1 MADDEQP
8 NSVARV
14 IESLK
19 LIMPL
24 LAIAMS
30 LGIYVQL
37 IRNLEKQND
46 EIVRRVDA
54 VTQRLDSHER
64 SDGHAGT
71 RLRVEHMEDQLGEMR
86 LEMRGL
92 SHNMA
97 VVCTELAPSGK
108 CK

>member
-1 MADDEQP
+1 MANEEP
-8 NSVARV
+8 NNTARA

-30 LGIYVQL
+30 LGMYAQL
-37 IRNLEKQND
+37 VNKLEQQ
-46 EIVRRVDA
+46 VDA
-54 VTQRLDSHER
+54 LTLRIEQHER

-97 VVCTELAPSGK
+97 VVCTATAPEGK

>member
-1 MADDEQP
+1 MADEEP
-8 NSVARV
+8 NNTARA

-30 LGIYVQL
+30 LGMYVQL
-37 IRNLEKQND
+37 IRNLEEQNK
-46 EIVRRVDA
+46 EIIQRVDSVA
-54 VTQRLDSHER
+54 QRLDTHER

-71 RLRVEHMEDQLGEMR
+71 RLRVEHMEDNLADMQLELR
-86 LEMRGL
+86 ALN
-92 SHNMA
+92 HNMA
-97 VVCTELAPSGK
+97 VVCTSLAPNGK